1 MRQTYNVNQP
11 LTSANTCTCSPHTHK
26 LTLKS
31 LGPEVCIL
39 RGEIAQYERKVTHL
53 AREENETPTNLMVV
67 LQNVKWVGG
76 SDLFSNSNDKTS
88 RKFRNIRFTVQDSF
102 GYSGGNGRWKE
113 RKQNKQTKKWNLK
126 FRIALPLGS
135 SDPTSPR
142 EAQEQWHLCRKS
154 AGRGKWSNS
163 AS

>member
-11 LTSANTCTCSPHTHK
+11 LASANTCTCSPHTHK

-39 RGEIAQYERKVTHL
+39 RGEIAQHERKVTHL
-53 AREENETPTNLMVV
+53 AREENETPTNLMIV
-67 LQNVKWVGG
+67 LQNVKWAGG

-113 RKQNKQTKKWNLK
+113 RKQNKQTKNEIWNSGLLS
-126 FRIALPLGS
+126 RLG
-135 SDPTSPR
+135 
-142 EAQEQWHLCRKS
+142 AQTQGPPEKPKNNGIWNVQEVCWTWEMK
-154 AGRGKWSNS
+154 
-163 AS
+163 